1 MNHYRAPFPDWGSR
15 RAMARLP
22 RDWSFAGDPIDT
34 DWVIAEYSEWLK
46 RSPIPKLLI
55 HATPGLFVTQ
65 DNVAWAAGNFKNID
79 TLDLG
84 QGIFMLMEDSPHE
97 MGEGIAKWFKAKV
110 A

>member
-1 MNHYRAPFPDWGSR
+1 MNHYRAPFPDWESR

-34 DWVIAEYSEWLK
+34 AWVIAEYSEWLIK
-46 RSPIPKLLI
+46 SPIPKLLL
-55 HATPGLFVTQ
+55 HATPGLFVTPE
-65 DNVAWAAGNFKNID
+65 NAAWAVSNFKNID

-84 QGIFMLMEDSPHE
+84 PGIFMLMEDNPHE
-97 MGEGIAKWFKAKV
+97 MGDGIVKWFKAKV